1 MRPTFRN
8 IIFIAGITMVLQF
21 AMNTLGRRTGIT
33 ALSTPKALAGTT
45 PRSPNGSIA
54 GSPTPFADFFANNPQ
69 IFGDTFT

>member
-8 IIFIAGITMVLQF
+8 IIFIAGVTMVLQF

-33 ALSTPKALAGTT
+33 ALSTPKALAGTI

-54 GSPTPFADFFANNPQ
+54 GAPTPFADFFAKNIQNL
-69 IFGDTFT
+69 GFT